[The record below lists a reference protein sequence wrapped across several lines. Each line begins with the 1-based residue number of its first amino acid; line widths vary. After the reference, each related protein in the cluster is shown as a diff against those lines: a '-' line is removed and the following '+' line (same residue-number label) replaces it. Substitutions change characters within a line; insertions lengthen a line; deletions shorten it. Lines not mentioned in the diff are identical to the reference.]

1 MELFQGPVL
10 LEVQIELP
18 IPQQLLMLL
27 LLPSTTQVQQQDTQV
42 PQQLRHLQ
50 QLQLQL
56 L

>member
-10 LEVQIELP
+10 LEVQIVLP
-18 IPQQLLMLL
+18 IPQQLLLMLTQT
-27 LLPSTTQVQQQDTQV
+27 TTQVQQQDTQL